1 MNILIIRFSSL
12 GDVTLIRPVLTA
24 LHKKYPKV
32 KITILS
38 DKNFKNLFDFDN
50 RIQFVGV
57 DFKSKEGKILNL
69 INEVNKLNKE
79 SKFDF
84 IYDLH
89 DVIRTKIIRN
99 LFPSNI
105 TRVFD
110 KGRNEKKELISKK
123 IKIKK
128 LKHTSVRYLDCLK
141 RDFPLIHYKDLLSQI
156 PPPKQPLPKTIGIAP
171 FSKHQSKTWPLER
184 YNEII
189 ASFKD
194 YNFIIFAF
202 GNQERNLAKE
212 KIKSGKLIEQNLNLN
227 EQLDLMNKLS
237 VMITMDSANMHLAS
251 LTNTNVISIW
261 GSTHPCLGFG
271 PLNNGE
277 YVIKAFEDEELNR
290 PLSVYGKVNK
300 QDLKKSKE
308 RLEQVSS
315 DKVIQTIEKALSD

>member
-12 GDVTLIRPVLTA
+12 GDVILIRPVLTA
-24 LHKKYPKV
+24 LLKKYPKV
-32 KITILS
+32 KVTILS
-38 DKNFKNLFDFDN
+38 NKNFKNLFDFDN
-50 RIQFVGV
+50 RIRFIGV
-57 DFKSKEGKILNL
+57 DLKSKEGKILNL
-69 INEVNKLNKE
+69 INEVSKLNKE

-99 LFPSNI
+99 LFSSDI

-110 KGRNEKKELISKK
+110 KGRNEKKELISNK

-128 LKHTSVRYLDCLK
+128 LKHTTVRYLDCLK
-141 RDFPLIHYKDLLSQI
+141 RDFPLIDSKDLLNQI
-156 PPPKQPLPKTIGIAP
+156 PPPNQSLQKTIGIAP

-184 YNEII
+184 HNEII

-202 GNQERNLAKE
+202 GSHERNLAKE

-251 LTNTNVISIW
+251 LTNTKVISIW

-300 QDLKKSKE
+300 HDLKKSKE
-308 RLEQVSS
+308 RLDHVTSS
-315 DKVIQTIEKALSD
+315 KVIQTIEKAFSD